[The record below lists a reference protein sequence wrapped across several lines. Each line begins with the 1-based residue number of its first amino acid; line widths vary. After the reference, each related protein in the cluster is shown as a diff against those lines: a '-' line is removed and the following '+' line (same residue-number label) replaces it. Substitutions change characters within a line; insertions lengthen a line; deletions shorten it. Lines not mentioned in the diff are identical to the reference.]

1 MVKADAGRIFAIAS
15 VAGTW
20 GIPTEACYVASKHAM
35 VGFMDSLA
43 NETRDTNLAV
53 STLCPGGIDTPFWN
67 DGHPYG
73 GDKTHAAG
81 STSMLIQP
89 QEICDLM
96 DYQLGLPT
104 NRVMKRVVWFP
115 KGEWH

>member
-1 MVKADAGRIFAIAS
+1 
-15 VAGTW
+15 
-20 GIPTEACYVASKHAM
+20 
-35 VGFMDSLA
+35 
-43 NETRDTNLAV
+43 
-53 STLCPGGIDTPFWN
+53 
-67 DGHPYG
+67 
-73 GDKTHAAG
+73 
-81 STSMLIQP
+81 MLIQP